1 MRGNYLKFNFLF
13 MRHLISLKEQSKED
27 ILAILEI
34 ALRLKAEW
42 KAGIVNNMLQNKTL
56 VMLFQKTSTR
66 TRLSF
71 ESAMTELGGH
81 GIFLD
86 ARTTQLGLA
95 DFHDEIQAI
104 MRFGD
109 ILMFRA
115 LKAADVELAA
125 KYNRI
130 PVIDACSEK
139 YHPAQALSDLLT
151 MVENSGGVENIK
163 KITWLGIENNV
174 SNTLML
180 MCAKLGIKVA
190 IATPEVDKDSLDMA
204 LNAQAEA
211 SGMVTRTL
219 DLKEALAGSD
229 YVHTDTWMNMEFFEN
244 GKVKPSMQE
253 EFDRRKALFM
263 PFQLNASLI
272 NTYTPNARIMHCM
285 PCHVGY
291 EISRDAID
299 HVRSVIYDQAENRK
313 HMQKAILL
321 WLLEKN
327 K

>member
-1 MRGNYLKFNFLF
+1 
-13 MRHLISLKEQSKED
+13 MRHLISLKEQSKND
-27 ILAILEI
+27 ILEI
-34 ALRLKAEW
+34 LDIAARLKTKW
-42 KAGIVNNMLQNKTL
+42 KKGEITNYLQNKTL

-86 ARTTQLGLA
+86 ARATQLGLS

-109 ILMFRA
+109 ALMFRA
-115 LKAADVELAA
+115 LASADVELAA
-125 KYNRI
+125 SYNRI

-151 MVENSGGVENIK
+151 MAENSGGIDKVK

-180 MCAKLGIKVA
+180 ACARLGIKVV
-190 IATPEVDKDSLDMA
+190 IAAPEVDKDSIDTE
-204 LNAQAEA
+204 LNAQADA
-211 SGMVTRTL
+211 TGMITRTL
-219 DLKEALAGSD
+219 NLKDALANTD

-244 GKVKPSMQE
+244 GKVKSAMQQ

-263 PFQLNASLI
+263 PFQLNANLV
-272 NTYTPNARIMHCM
+272 NMYAPGARVMHCM

-299 HVRSVIYDQAENRK
+299 HKNSVIYDQAENRK
-313 HMQKAILL
+313 HMQKAIVL
-321 WLLEKN
+321 WLLEKTI
-327 K
+327 